1 MRVHEVVPRMT
12 RIAVLVL
19 LLANIMAFA
28 YLDYAARRA
37 DDVAAQAQ
45 QVHPERIRLMTA
57 QEVAALQRGDS
68 ACVEIGPFAAP
79 DAARMRESVAT
90 LQPVPEVSE
99 RRDEAVLNAPN
110 VFLRLRGLTDAG
122 RGQVQQAAAGFAGV
136 HIRPCPALPDQVPA
150 GGS

>member
-1 MRVHEVVPRMT
+1 MT

-28 YLDYAARRA
+28 YLDYDARRV
-37 DDVAAQAQ
+37 DDGAAQAQ

-57 QEVAALQRGDS
+57 QEVAALQRGDG
-68 ACVEIGPFAAP
+68 ACVEIGPFAAS

-110 VFLRLRGLTDAG
+110 IFLHLRGLSDAG
-122 RGQVQQAAAGFAGV
+122 RGRVREIIAGFTGV
-136 HIRPCPALPDQVPA
+136 ELRPCPVGPNPSPTDGV
-150 GGS
+150 